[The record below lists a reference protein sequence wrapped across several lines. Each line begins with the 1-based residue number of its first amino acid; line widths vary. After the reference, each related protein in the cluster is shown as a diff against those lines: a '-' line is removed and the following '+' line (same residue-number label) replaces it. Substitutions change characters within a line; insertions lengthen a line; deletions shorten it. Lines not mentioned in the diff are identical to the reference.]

1 MTHGLSMFSWP
12 PLRSP
17 HLKPLELPARNLKTF
32 GEVATLTA
40 RQPRGRTTVKEPVAE
55 KPHSPTNRGGNKD
68 TEINPTQLD
77 VSQEVSSS
85 PPENAAADTKDPP
98 QDPTQAVAQGWSQ
111 KDQGGEED
119 CGFRALA
126 DAIHWHKHRGKID
139 LGQEGARKQGAWIRT
154 QALNH
159 IRKHR
164 ARYEATLIADHDSQ
178 FKSFDVWTDSMSKA
192 NSWINGVMLQAISE
206 KTGHPIVVFKE
217 NQFSWERF
225 CFASRFSRG
234 IACAATNCE
243 PLVIILKKKHYSSLR
258 NPIDVTCPKSWLQ
271 ETAQVSGKIFVGAG
285 KRPKSDA
292 TPSVKSFRPSTATN
306 CDLVPVIA
314 RSVKSTN
321 TPSIHT
327 EASEATPSVHTLRKM
342 ASVAGHR
349 SYKKQVSSG
358 VTPSVHTLNLSAAY
372 VGSCSTKA
380 SRPDFDPSD
389 KKVDTDTSDPLVWT
403 CRLCPGHTKFTAKS
417 RPQLQWTR
425 ANHLKKRHPNRTEK
439 MSDPLRKLTP
449 AVIATDCL
457 TYQGTNGKK
466 VSKLTFKRNT

>member
-1 MTHGLSMFSWP
+1 
-12 PLRSP
+12 
-17 HLKPLELPARNLKTF
+17 
-32 GEVATLTA
+32 
-40 RQPRGRTTVKEPVAE
+40 
-55 KPHSPTNRGGNKD
+55 
-68 TEINPTQLD
+68 
-77 VSQEVSSS
+77 
-85 PPENAAADTKDPP
+85 
-98 QDPTQAVAQGWSQ
+98 
-111 KDQGGEED
+111 
-119 CGFRALA
+119 
-126 DAIHWHKHRGKID
+126 
-139 LGQEGARKQGAWIRT
+139 
-154 QALNH
+154 
-159 IRKHR
+159 
-164 ARYEATLIADHDSQ
+164 
-178 FKSFDVWTDSMSKA
+178 MSKA

-457 TYQGTNGKK
+457 TYQGTNGEKSIKAHIQKEHLKK
-466 VSKLTFKRNT
+466 KMHHSKARWKNFRLDRTLDPIMDKSRSQVGKKLEEFHDNKPRDTNGHDIVKFTPDWNDLPKNKKRTKKTITKPRKGRAVTCTKCWRFQFRSSLQRGRCLGKVTPSPKARTIWLQLQKASHTKHAAPAKSLECYVG